1 MELTLS
7 SSAAAAT
14 AAAAAAASTAEDAG
28 GASATSGIVMTL
40 IGGRTTPSECAPCA
54 RLALHAAP
62 PDAVSADTTR
72 HVGHHQRSSS
82 EVIIRGHHQ
91 RSSPADTT
99 IASRAPSRVAGP
111 YPS

>member
-1 MELTLS
+1 VQLTLS
-7 SSAAAAT
+7 SSAGAAT
-14 AAAAAAASTAEDAG
+14 AVAAAAAPTAEDAGGAG

-40 IGGRTTPSECAPCA
+40 IGGRTTPSEWAPCA

-62 PDAVSADTTR
+62 PDAVSADTT
-72 HVGHHQRSSS
+72 
-82 EVIIRGHHQ
+82 
-91 RSSPADTT
+91 

>member
-1 MELTLS
+1 
-7 SSAAAAT
+7 
-14 AAAAAAASTAEDAG
+14 
-28 GASATSGIVMTL
+28 VMTL

-62 PDAVSADTTR
+62 PDAVSADTT
-72 HVGHHQRSSS
+72 
-82 EVIIRGHHQ
+82 
-91 RSSPADTT
+91 